1 MKFFD
6 FFRKAFNI
14 IFSHKLIGLKVLVL
28 FIVFSFI
35 PVTKPDAYMVKY
47 KEDYYRLYHVNYK
60 QRPDDCIENIY
71 WLEKAVRA
79 DFCNPLY
86 AKAKITN
93 EDQYEKYR
101 YLFMMH
107 LNLKLIEQHIRLG
120 RNYDKVAFCFYEAPW
135 KDEYRRNLEKT
146 KAAYEAGYY
155 YWKEACLWAEK
166 ANIGKFKFLFIQELQ
181 NWEDERER
189 ISNGKLDYKFILDR
203 ELKRV
208 NENIAKIDAL
218 TPSPVS
224 QAEDQ
229 Q

>member
-1 MKFFD
+1 MKLFD
-6 FFRKAFNI
+6 FFKKAFKT
-14 IFSHKLIGLKVLVL
+14 IFSHKNIKFKSLVL
-28 FIVFSFI
+28 FIVISFI
-35 PVTKPDAYMVKY
+35 PVTKTDAYMVKY
-47 KEDYYRLYHVNYK
+47 KEDYYKLYHVNYK

-146 KAAYEAGYY
+146 KAAYETGYY

-189 ISNGKLDYKFILDR
+189 ISNGKLDYKFMLDR

-218 TPSPVS
+218 TPAPVS
-224 QAEDQ
+224 QTEDAQ
-229 Q
+229 

>member
-1 MKFFD
+1 MKLFEFFK
-6 FFRKAFNI
+6 KAFNI
-14 IFSHKLIGLKVLVL
+14 IFSHKNTGIKVLVL
-28 FIVFSFI
+28 FIAVSFI
-35 PVTKPDAYMVKY
+35 PVTKPDAFMVKY
-47 KEDYYRLYHVNYK
+47 KEDYYKLYHVNYK

-86 AKAKITN
+86 ARAKITN

-189 ISNGKLDYKFILDR
+189 ISNGKLDYKFMLDR

-218 TPSPVS
+218 TPAPVS
-224 QAEDQ
+224 QTEDAQ
-229 Q
+229 

>member
-1 MKFFD
+1 MKL
-6 FFRKAFNI
+6 FNFLKTH
-14 IFSHKLIGLKVLVL
+14 FSSHFVLKVLVL
-28 FIVFSFI
+28 FIVFSLI
-35 PVTKPDAYMVKY
+35 PLDTSDAYMVKY
-47 KEDYYRLYHVNYK
+47 KEDYYKLYHINYK

-107 LNLKLIEQHIRLG
+107 LNLKLIEQHVRLG

-166 ANIGKFKFLFIQELQ
+166 ANVGKFKFLFIQELQ

-189 ISNGKLDYKFILDR
+189 ISNGKLDYKFMLDR

-218 TPSPVS
+218 SPAPEAPV
-224 QAEDQ
+224 QE
-229 Q
+229 